1 MSKDCQSLQSGSE
14 DELFWVMSMK
24 RCGVDNPGYILCY
37 RSVEI
42 CNRSVES
49 TSLRGPKS
57 ACYRSLE
64 LFFNPCFC
72 YRKVYKTRVARLTRC
87 ETLAPDYTQRE
98 HLSPS
103 LKLKEEPLVK
113 RISSY

>member
-14 DELFWVMSMK
+14 GELFWVMSMK

-64 LFFNPCFC
+64 LFFDPCFC
-72 YRKVYKTRVARLTRC
+72 YRKVYKTRDGGTRG
-87 ETLAPDYTQRE
+87 PVRE
-98 HLSPS
+98 SRHLF
-103 LKLKEEPLVK
+103 
-113 RISSY
+113 